1 MLLAI
6 NDDSSLCDS
15 SSDSSTVS
23 YYFYYYVTGL
33 QSQISFVFEAGVQY
47 FVVVV
52 SRPKSTKLQGRVN
65 RHVRL

>member
-6 NDDSSLCDS
+6 NDDNSLCDS
-15 SSDSSTVS
+15 SSDS
-23 YYFYYYVTGL
+23 YYYYDYLAGL